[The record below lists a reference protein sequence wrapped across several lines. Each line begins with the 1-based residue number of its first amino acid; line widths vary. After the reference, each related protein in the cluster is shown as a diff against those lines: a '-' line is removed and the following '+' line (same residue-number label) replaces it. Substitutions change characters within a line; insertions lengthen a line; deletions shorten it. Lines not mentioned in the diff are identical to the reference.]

1 VLKFRLRRKGVDPII
16 VHITELTSEITDKL
30 LIYNVEGW
38 WLSPVE
44 GTRLENRFRKIGTY

>member
-1 VLKFRLRRKGVDPII
+1 LKFRLRRKGVDPII

-44 GTRLENRFRKIGTY
+44 ALDSKTGSAK